1 MNYEM
6 KLTYFL
12 LFQFKINTTRWLLC
26 AVWWWPG
33 QVRVFPHAPD
43 ARGQL
48 GLHLR
53 PAAPIP
59 HHQPPPGT
67 VPALI
72 FLHEVSPVAADLWPD
87 DRPLPRILNSS
98 EFYTFDTYCHRL
110 FFRIDRT
117 EAWHYYRVCHL
128 IMMLRTV
135 TELSAGWWGVTWP
148 GSNAECVSRVT
159 ASNHTPS
166 CGSHS
171 WSHTHFIMISKL
183 RRQYN
188 LVQFSPICGGWWVSQ
203 LTTQSDQAWPP
214 PATATTHPPARPA
227 CAGGGGQSS

>member
-1 MNYEM
+1 M
-6 KLTYFL
+6 TAVCSVVVTRPG
-12 LFQFKINTTRWLLC
+12 QGVPTCSRCPGPAGPPPPPRRPHPSPPTAAWDSSCINFPPRGKSSSCWSM
-26 AVWWWPG
+26 AWWPT
-33 QVRVFPHAPD
+33 VASDFKFIRILHIWYILSSTVFPNRAYRSL
-43 ARGQL
+43 A
-48 GLHLR
+48 
-53 PAAPIP
+53 
-59 HHQPPPGT
+59 
-67 VPALI
+67 
-72 FLHEVSPVAADLWPD
+72 
-87 DRPLPRILNSS
+87 
-98 EFYTFDTYCHRL
+98 
-110 FFRIDRT
+110 
-117 EAWHYYRVCHL
+117 YYRVCHL

-135 TELSAGWWGVTWP
+135 TELSAGWWGATWP
-148 GSNAECVSRVT
+148 GSSAECVSRVT